1 MPFLGGTLARYF
13 GLRFLSAVLLVFVS
27 IFALVALLDYIELMR
42 RAGDIANVSPLMV
55 AKTSI
60 YRVPQIIERV
70 MPFCVLIGAMMSYLN
85 LSRRLELVVARSA
98 GMSAWQFIK
107 PAVVVAFLI
116 GVVATTIYNPVSA
129 VMQEQSKKLQAELF
143 GHDLSGFGTGSGG
156 SFWANQKTD
165 EGQAI
170 INAKSSRDQGVALS
184 GVTVFAFD
192 TNGRFRQRIEAR
204 AAVLDPGV
212 WKLLDARVYAL
223 DQRPVDEKIY
233 RLKTSLTP
241 EQVRESFATPET
253 VPFWD
258 LPLYIK
264 IAEHAG
270 LVAAGYRLQFQKLL
284 ARPFMLA
291 AMVFLAAAVSLRF
304 FRFGGVQKMV
314 LSGVGAGFLLY
325 VLSKVTEDLSKAELM
340 HPVTAAWLPVLA
352 GGLTGFIA
360 LLYQEDG

>member
-1 MPFLGGTLARYF
+1 MPTFGGTLVRYF
-13 GLRFLSAVLLVFVS
+13 GLRFLSAVMLVFVG
-27 IFALVALLDYIELMR
+27 IFMLVGLLDYIELMR
-42 RAGDIANVSPLMV
+42 RSSDIPNVSAILV
-55 AKTSI
+55 AKTSFF
-60 YRVPQIIERV
+60 RVPQVTERV
-70 MPFCVLIGAMMSYLN
+70 LPFCVLIGAMSCYLN

-98 GMSAWQFIK
+98 GMSAWQFIS
-107 PAVVVAFLI
+107 PALVVAFVLGI
-116 GVVATTIYNPVSA
+116 LATTVYNPLAA
-129 VMQEQSKKLQAELF
+129 VLDERSKRYEAELF
-143 GHDLSGFGTGSGG
+143 GRSGVDVLGG
-156 SFWANQKTD
+156 GGPFWASQRTA

-184 GVTVFAFD
+184 GVTVFTYDPDHHFK
-192 TNGRFRQRIEAR
+192 QRIEAR
-204 AAVLDPGV
+204 AAVLEPGE
-212 WKLLDARVYAL
+212 WRLQDARVYEL
-223 DQRPVDEKIY
+223 GKLPVDQAVF
-233 RLKTSLTP
+233 RLKTSLSP

-253 VPFWD
+253 VPFWE

-284 ARPFMLA
+284 ARPFLLA

-314 LSGVGAGFLLY
+314 LSGMAAGFLLY
-325 VLSKVTEDLSKAELM
+325 VLSKVTDDLSRAELM
-340 HPVTAAWLPVLA
+340 HPVAAAWLPVLA